1 MYRSLQAERIVETAG
16 RLALRVGER
25 FPGAGLSRVAKELEE
40 LCSGLSRT
48 IWQKAMILDRYAG
61 AAAPRA

>member
-1 MYRSLQAERIVETAG
+1 MYPYLHAESIVQNAG
-16 RLALRVGER
+16 RLPHRGGGR
-25 FPGAGLSRVAKELEE
+25 FPGGGLSRVAKELEE